1 MRAKK
6 CCPKAGPSVVLRNR
20 VWKGS
25 YITCRWY
32 AKQGQLCKP
41 ADRSDWDVVLDPPKL
56 SERPRVSTNRRQA
69 SYDRD
74 HGCQQVAKQPGVWSN
89 TNLPH
94 YWVLG
99 ANATWREKRD
109 VCNGSW
115 EWLLTCPHWVLVP
128 ASLAGHIRGTWG
140 RHRLVRQPS
149 RAPFLPGSGAEVP
162 TDAYWDC
169 PAGNFRCFC
178 PWART
183 PLWLRRNR
191 KQNLTLSA
199 SLLVPGRGT
208 GGLQSGVTLRR
219 SGRPLKLCGST
230 GQGDQREP

>member
-1 MRAKK
+1 M
-6 CCPKAGPSVVLRNR
+6 
-20 VWKGS
+20 
-25 YITCRWY
+25 
-32 AKQGQLCKP
+32 
-41 ADRSDWDVVLDPPKL
+41 
-56 SERPRVSTNRRQA
+56 
-69 SYDRD
+69 
-74 HGCQQVAKQPGVWSN
+74 
-89 TNLPH
+89 
-94 YWVLG
+94 LG
-99 ANATWREKRD
+99 ANATWKEKRD
-109 VCNGSW
+109 VYNGSW
-115 EWLLTCPHWVLVP
+115 QWLLTCPHWVLVP

-140 RHRLVRQPS
+140 RHRLLDS
-149 RAPFLPGSGAEVP
+149 LWTPFLPWSGAEVS

-199 SLLVPGRGT
+199 SLLVPRRGT

-230 GQGDQREP
+230 GARGSAWAIKETLYIKALPSFLLEQTQALASFCIHKASLWRCL